1 MFERLL
7 KLIEEN
13 MPGANVSKAT
23 MDSRLVDDLG
33 MDSVGMMMLSMS
45 IEDEFGVRFDEPVYF
60 TTVKDV
66 IDYLNTHATK

>member
-7 KLIEEN
+7 KLIKEN
-13 MPGANVSKAT
+13 MPSLDLSSVT
-23 MDSRLVDDLG
+23 MDSRLMEDLG

-60 TTVKDV
+60 ATVKEVLDWLEV
-66 IDYLNTHATK
+66 HATK

>member
-7 KLIEEN
+7 KLIKEN
-13 MPGANVSKAT
+13 MPSLDLSSVT
-23 MDSRLVDDLG
+23 MESRLMEDLG

-60 TTVKDV
+60 ATVQEVLDW
-66 IDYLNTHATK
+66 LEAHATK

>member
-13 MPGANVSKAT
+13 MPDADLSHAT
-23 MDSRLVDDLG
+23 LDSRLMEDLG

-60 TTVKDV
+60 ATVRDV
-66 IDYLNTHATK
+66 INWLEEHKTK